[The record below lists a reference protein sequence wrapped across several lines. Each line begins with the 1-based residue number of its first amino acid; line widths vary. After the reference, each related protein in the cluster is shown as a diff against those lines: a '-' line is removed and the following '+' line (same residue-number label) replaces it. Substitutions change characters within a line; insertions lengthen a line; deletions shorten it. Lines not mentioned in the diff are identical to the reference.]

1 MLEKLINFAVDT
13 IQQIQFD
20 DYDEKEF
27 AIAKVGFLST
37 RPNSHGL
44 EISEEVLRKCAST
57 VLGKWMVA
65 KMNWLGTDTMSHE
78 TDEQIMGAFPK
89 DQEIEFVEDDD
100 GYLRAY
106 ATAVISKLY
115 AKKYCDI
122 FGKDNNR
129 AVSVEMKVQSENNED
144 MNDIVLSFSITA
156 VTTLGKGIAPSCPES
171 DVTMIRFSQE
181 DADAYFNKMNEHNLT
196 PLKKFAKERI
206 ESMAKTYK
214 IDKSKEAMSDK
225 AWGEVDKAS
234 MRDKIMEAGNKATL
248 VKAVYMLVEDG
259 WEEAPSEHLKYP
271 VMELKGDTF
280 VYNRDGLASALG
292 YAKKENETSVVNKIE
307 KIYKKLDL
315 DDNEGGKEEKMA
327 EIEFSAVNIG
337 DLWGRV
343 WEAIRGHDAW
353 DYCIQGIY
361 EEDNQ
366 KFAVLI
372 DREQKLYRL
381 DFSLTEEGMVVSDE
395 LIEVKQE
402 FTDTDNIKK
411 FAEPENVE
419 RYTKFADPKDEDD
432 ESDDKDDKDDEDEDE
447 DEPKEEP
454 TKMSEDE
461 MMAKIAE
468 LEKSVEERDHII
480 MDKDTELEELR
491 AYKAAVVAKEMAC
504 RVDSV
509 MEEVRTYINDEQF
522 AEFKA
527 EGLSCG
533 ENDIDAWSNKV
544 KATCFS
550 EVKKNIKKDDKGVF
564 SFAMPKVIKHSDPNS
579 VWEKLENK

>member
-44 EISEEVLRKCAST
+44 EISEEVLRECAST

-65 KMNWLGTDTMSHE
+65 KMNWLGTDATTHVPSEH
-78 TDEQIMGAFPK
+78 IMGSFPK
-89 DQEIEFVEDDD
+89 DQDIEFVEDDD

-106 ATAVISKLY
+106 ATAIISKRY
-115 AKKYCDI
+115 AKDYCKMFDD
-122 FGKDNNR
+122 DNER
-129 AVSVEMKVQSENNED
+129 AVSVEMSVITENGED
-144 MNDIVLSFSITA
+144 MNDNVLSFNIVG
-156 VTTLGKGIAPSCPES
+156 VTTLGKNVAPSCPES

-225 AWGEVDKAS
+225 AWGEVDKTA
-234 MRDKIMEAGNKATL
+234 MRDKIMEADNKANL
-248 VKAVYMLVEDG
+248 VKAVYMLVENG

-292 YAKKENETSVVNKIE
+292 YAKKENETTVVNKIE

-337 DLWGRV
+337 DLWSHV
-343 WEAIRGHDAW
+343 YHAIHEHDAW
-353 DYCIQGIY
+353 DYCVQGIY

-372 DREQKLYRL
+372 DRDQKLYRL
-381 DFSLTEEGMVVSDE
+381 NFSLTEEGFDYDDE
-395 LIEVKQE
+395 LVEVKQE
-402 FTDTDNIKK
+402 FTETDNIKK

-419 RYTKFADPKDEDD
+419 QYTKFAD
-432 ESDDKDDKDDEDEDE
+432 DKDDE

-522 AEFKA
+522 AEFRA

-579 VWEKLENK
+579 IWEKLENK

>member
-44 EISEEVLRKCAST
+44 EISEEVLRECAST

-65 KMNWLGTDTMSHE
+65 KMNWLGTDATTHVPSEH
-78 TDEQIMGAFPK
+78 IMGSFPK
-89 DQEIEFVEDDD
+89 DQDVEFVEDDD

-106 ATAVISKLY
+106 ATAIISKRY
-115 AKKYCDI
+115 AKDYCKMFDD
-122 FGKDNNR
+122 DNER
-129 AVSVEMKVQSENNED
+129 AVSVEMAVVTENGED
-144 MNDIVLSFSITA
+144 INDKVLSFNIVG
-156 VTTLGKGIAPSCPES
+156 VTTLGKNVAPSCPES

-225 AWGEVDKAS
+225 AWGDVDKVS
-234 MRDKIMEAGNKATL
+234 MRDKIMEADNKATL

-292 YAKKENETSVVNKIE
+292 YAKKENETTVVNKIE

-343 WEAIRGHDAW
+343 YAATREHDAW

-366 KFAVLI
+366 KFAILI
-372 DREQKLYRL
+372 DRDQKLYRL
-381 DFSLTEEGMVVSDE
+381 DFSLTEEGMTVSDE
-395 LIEVKQE
+395 LAEVKQE
-402 FTDTDNIKK
+402 FTETDNIKK

-419 RYTKFADPKDEDD
+419 QYTKFA
-432 ESDDKDDKDDEDEDE
+432 
-447 DEPKEEP
+447 EPKKNEGKGEVGEEKPDEGEP

-468 LEKSVEERDHII
+468 LEKSIEERDHII

-579 VWEKLENK
+579 IWEKLENK

>member
-44 EISEEVLRKCAST
+44 EISEKVLRECAST

-65 KMNWLGTDTMSHE
+65 KMNWLGTDATTHE
-78 TDEQIMGAFPK
+78 PDEQIMGIFPK
-89 DQEIEFVEDDD
+89 EQEIEFVEDDD

-106 ATAVISKLY
+106 ATAVISKMY
-115 AKKYCDI
+115 AKKYYDM
-122 FGKDNNR
+122 FVDDNER
-129 AVSVEMKVQSENNED
+129 AVSVEMRVETENGD
-144 MNDIVLSFSITA
+144 DTNDKVLSLNIVG
-156 VTTLGKGIAPSCPES
+156 VTTLGKAVKPSCPES

-225 AWGEVDKAS
+225 AWGEVDKTT
-234 MRDKIMEAGNKATL
+234 MRDKIMEANNKATL

-280 VYNRDGLASALG
+280 VYNRDGLTSALG
-292 YAKKENETSVVNKIE
+292 YAKKENETTVVNKIE

-343 WEAIRGHDAW
+343 YAAIHEHDAW

-372 DREQKLYRL
+372 DRDQKLYRL
-381 DFSLTEEGMVVSDE
+381 NFSLTEEGFSYDE
-395 LIEVKQE
+395 ELVEVKQE
-402 FTDTDNIKK
+402 FTETDNIKK

-419 RYTKFADPKDEDD
+419 QYTKFADPKDEDD
-432 ESDDKDDKDDEDEDE
+432 ESDDKDDEDENE
-447 DEPKEEP
+447 HKEEP
-454 TKMSEDE
+454 TKMSKDE

-579 VWEKLENK
+579 IWEKLENK

>member
-1 MLEKLINFAVDT
+1 MEKNINF
-13 IQQIQFD
+13 QM
-20 DYDEKEF
+20 EE
-27 AIAKVGFLST
+27 IAPDWLNEYPEDKFTVFKACFLST
-37 RPNSHGL
+37 QKNSHNL
-44 EISEEVLRKCAST
+44 DISAEVLKRDAKTILGNFLVAKLQYGDAST
-57 VLGKWMVA
+57 HLPSEIIYGY
-65 KMNWLGTDTMSHE
+65 
-78 TDEQIMGAFPK
+78 FPK
-89 DQEIEFVEDDD
+89 EQDVEFEDTQD
-100 GYLRAY
+100 GIVKAWAY
-106 ATAVISKLY
+106 CVISKQY
-115 AKKYCDI
+115 GQEFNEI
-122 FGKDNNR
+122 FDLQNLRNT
-129 AVSVEMKVQSENNED
+129 SVEMKVKVVDDADEGEVESF
-144 MNDIVLSFSITA
+144 DIYGLTCLGLS
-156 VTTLGKGIAPSCPES
+156 VKGSCP
-171 DVTMIRFSQE
+171 DAMMTMIRFSQE

-225 AWGEVDKAS
+225 AWGEVDKTA
-234 MRDKIMEAGNKATL
+234 MRDKIMEANNKATL

-280 VYNRDGLASALG
+280 VYNRDGLTSALG
-292 YAKKENETSVVNKIE
+292 YAKKENETTIVNKIE
-307 KIYKKLDL
+307 KIYKKLNL

-343 WEAIRGHDAW
+343 YAAIREHDAW
-353 DYCIQGIY
+353 DYGIQGIY

-366 KFAVLI
+366 KFAILI
-372 DREQKLYRL
+372 DRDQKLYRL
-381 DFSLTEEGMVVSDE
+381 DFSLTEEGMTVSDE
-395 LIEVKQE
+395 LAEVKQE
-402 FTDTDNIKK
+402 FTETDNIKK

-419 RYTKFADPKDEDD
+419 QYTKFADPKDEDD
-432 ESDDKDDKDDEDEDE
+432 EPDDKDDEDG

-550 EVKKNIKKDDKGVF
+550 EVKKTIKKDDKGVF

-579 VWEKLENK
+579 IWEKLENK

>member
-27 AIAKVGFLST
+27 AIDKVGFLST

-44 EISEEVLRKCAST
+44 EISEKVLRECAST

-78 TDEQIMGAFPK
+78 TDEQIMGVFPK
-89 DQEIEFVEDDD
+89 DQEIEFVEDDE

-122 FGKDNNR
+122 FVDDNER
-129 AVSVEMKVQSENNED
+129 AVSVEMKVKTENDGD
-144 MNDIVLSFSITA
+144 MNDTVLSFSITG
-156 VTTLGKGIAPSCPES
+156 VTTLGKGISSSCPES

-196 PLKKFAKERI
+196 PLKKFAKERT
-206 ESMAKTYK
+206 ESMAEKNNYVNHP
-214 IDKSKEAMSDK
+214 IDTSKDALYEGEWDGQK
-225 AWGEVDKAS
+225 AKQD
-234 MRDKIMEAGNKATL
+234 L
-248 VKAVYMLVEDG
+248 VKEKNFKSLAPKVCMKLEEG
-259 WEEAPSEHLKYP
+259 WEDREVTKLGYP
-271 VMELKGDTF
+271 VMMLYDGKWVYSAKG
-280 VYNRDGLASALG
+280 LSSALG
-292 YAKKENETSVVNKIE
+292 YAKKENETTVVNKIK

-343 WEAIRGHDAW
+343 YAVIREHDAW

-366 KFAVLI
+366 KFAILI
-372 DREQKLYRL
+372 DRDQKLYRL
-381 DFSLTEEGMVVSDE
+381 NFSLTEEGMTASDE
-395 LIEVKQE
+395 LVEVEQE
-402 FTDTDNIKK
+402 FTETDNIKK

-419 RYTKFADPKDEDD
+419 QYTKFADPKKDEG
-432 ESDDKDDKDDEDEDE
+432 EEKPGEG
-447 DEPKEEP
+447 EP

-461 MMAKIAE
+461 MMTKIAE

-491 AYKAAVVAKEMAC
+491 AYKAAVVARENMAK
-504 RVDSV
+504 VDSI
-509 MEEVRTYINDEQF
+509 MEEVKPYVSEEKF
-522 AEFKA
+522 AEFKT
-527 EGLSCG
+527 EGLSCDA
-533 ENDIDAWSNKV
+533 ETIDAWSNKV
-544 KATCFS
+544 KAACFS

-564 SFAMPKVIKHSDPNS
+564 AFAMPCPAPKSKSNS
-579 VWEKLENK
+579 IWDRLENK

>member
-44 EISEEVLRKCAST
+44 EISEEVLRECAST

-65 KMNWLGTDTMSHE
+65 KMNWLGTDATTHVPSEH
-78 TDEQIMGAFPK
+78 IMGSFPK
-89 DQEIEFVEDDD
+89 DQDIEFVEDDD

-106 ATAVISKLY
+106 ATAIISKRY
-115 AKKYCDI
+115 AKDYCKMFDD
-122 FGKDNNR
+122 DNER
-129 AVSVEMKVQSENNED
+129 AVSVEMSVITENGED
-144 MNDIVLSFSITA
+144 INDNVLSFNIVG
-156 VTTLGKGIAPSCPES
+156 VTTLGKNVAPSCPES

-225 AWGEVDKAS
+225 AWGEVDKTT
-234 MRDKIMEAGNKATL
+234 MRDKIMEADNKATL
-248 VKAVYMLVEDG
+248 VKAVYMLVENG

-292 YAKKENETSVVNKIE
+292 YAKKENETTVVNKIE

-315 DDNEGGKEEKMA
+315 DDNDGGKEEKMA

-337 DLWGRV
+337 DLWGHV
-343 WEAIRGHDAW
+343 YHAIDEHNSWEYRIS
-353 DYCIQGIY
+353 GIY
-361 EEDNQ
+361 EEDNK
-366 KFAVLI
+366 KFAILI
-372 DREQKLYRL
+372 DRDQKMYRMN
-381 DFSLTEEGMVVSDE
+381 FTLTEEGFDYDDE
-395 LIEVKQE
+395 LVEVKQE

-419 RYTKFADPKDEDD
+419 QYTKFA
-432 ESDDKDDKDDEDEDE
+432 
-447 DEPKEEP
+447 EPKQEPEKEPEEEP
-454 TKMSEDE
+454 EAKMSEDE

-527 EGLSCG
+527 EGLSCD
-533 ENDIDAWSNKV
+533 ENNIDAWSNKV

-579 VWEKLENK
+579 IWEKLENK

>member
-1 MLEKLINFAVDT
+1 MEKNINF
-13 IQQIQFD
+13 QM
-20 DYDEKEF
+20 EE
-27 AIAKVGFLST
+27 IAPDWLNEYPEDKFTVFKACFLST
-37 RPNSHGL
+37 QKNSHNL
-44 EISEEVLRKCAST
+44 DISAEVLKRDAKTILGNFLVAKLQYGDAST
-57 VLGKWMVA
+57 HLPSEIIYGY
-65 KMNWLGTDTMSHE
+65 
-78 TDEQIMGAFPK
+78 FPK
-89 DQEIEFVEDDD
+89 EQDVEFEDTQD
-100 GYLRAY
+100 GIVKAWAY
-106 ATAVISKLY
+106 CVISKQY
-115 AKKYCDI
+115 GQEFNEI
-122 FGKDNNR
+122 FDLQNLRNT
-129 AVSVEMKVQSENNED
+129 SVEMKVKVVDDADEGEVESF
-144 MNDIVLSFSITA
+144 DIYGLTCLGLS
-156 VTTLGKGIAPSCPES
+156 VKGSCP
-171 DVTMIRFSQE
+171 DAMMTMIRFSQE

-225 AWGEVDKAS
+225 DWGSVDKNEL
-234 MRDKIMEAGNKATL
+234 RNKIMEADNKATL

-292 YAKKENETSVVNKIE
+292 YAKKENETTVVNKIK
-307 KIYKKLDL
+307 KIYKTLDL
-315 DDNEGGKEEKMA
+315 DDNDGGKEEKMA

-337 DLWGRV
+337 DLWGHV
-343 WEAIRGHDAW
+343 YHAIDEHNSWEYRIS
-353 DYCIQGIY
+353 GIY
-361 EEDNQ
+361 EEDNK
-366 KFAVLI
+366 KFAILI
-372 DREQKLYRL
+372 DRDQKMYRMN
-381 DFSLTEEGMVVSDE
+381 FTLTEEGFDYDDE
-395 LIEVKQE
+395 LVEVKQD
-402 FTDTDNIKK
+402 FIDTDNIKK

-419 RYTKFADPKDEDD
+419 QYTKFADPKKNEG
-432 ESDDKDDKDDEDEDE
+432 
-447 DEPKEEP
+447 EP

-527 EGLSCG
+527 EGLSCD
-533 ENDIDAWSNKV
+533 ESNIDAWSNKV

-579 VWEKLENK
+579 IWEKLENK

>member
-44 EISEEVLRKCAST
+44 EISEKVLRECAST

-65 KMNWLGTDTMSHE
+65 KMNWLGTDATTHVPSEH
-78 TDEQIMGAFPK
+78 IMGSFPK
-89 DQEIEFVEDDD
+89 DQDVEFIEDDD

-106 ATAVISKLY
+106 ATAIISKRY
-115 AKKYCDI
+115 AKDYCKMFDD
-122 FGKDNNR
+122 DNER
-129 AVSVEMKVQSENNED
+129 AVSVEMAVITENGED
-144 MNDIVLSFSITA
+144 INDKVLSFNIVG
-156 VTTLGKGIAPSCPES
+156 VTTLGKNVAPSCPES

-225 AWGEVDKAS
+225 AWGEVDKTA
-234 MRDKIMEAGNKATL
+234 MRDKIMEASNKASL

-280 VYNRDGLASALG
+280 AYNRDGLASALG
-292 YAKKENETSVVNKIE
+292 YAKKENETTVVNKIE

-327 EIEFSAVNIG
+327 EIEFSAVNI
-337 DLWGRV
+337 DDMWSRLWHEINETHH
-343 WEAIRGHDAW
+343 WE
-353 DYCIQGIY
+353 YGIVGVF
-361 EEDNQ
+361 EEDNK
-366 KFAVLI
+366 KFAVLR
-372 DREQKLYRL
+372 DNNGKLYRL
-381 DFSLTEEGMVVSDE
+381 DFSLTEDGLTIADEVV
-395 LIEVKQE
+395 EVKQE
-402 FTDTDNIKK
+402 FTETDNIKK

-419 RYTKFADPKDEDD
+419 QYTKFADPKDGDD
-432 ESDDKDDKDDEDEDE
+432 EPDDKDDEDE

-579 VWEKLENK
+579 IWEKLENK

>member
-27 AIAKVGFLST
+27 AITKVGFLST

-44 EISEEVLRKCAST
+44 EISEKVLRECAST

-65 KMNWLGTDTMSHE
+65 KMNWLGTDATTHE
-78 TDEQIMGAFPK
+78 PDEQIMGIFPK
-89 DQEIEFVEDDD
+89 EQEIEFVEDDD

-106 ATAVISKLY
+106 ATAVISKMY
-115 AKKYCDI
+115 AKKYYDM
-122 FGKDNNR
+122 FVDDNER
-129 AVSVEMKVQSENNED
+129 AVSVEMRVETENGD
-144 MNDIVLSFSITA
+144 DTNDKVLSLNIVG
-156 VTTLGKGIAPSCPES
+156 VTTLGKAVKPSCPES

-225 AWGEVDKAS
+225 AWGEVDKTT
-234 MRDKIMEAGNKATL
+234 MRDKIMEANNKATL

-259 WEEAPSEHLKYP
+259 WEEAPFEHLKYP

-280 VYNRDGLASALG
+280 VYNRDGLTSALG
-292 YAKKENETSVVNKIE
+292 YAKKENETTIVNKIE

-327 EIEFSAVNIG
+327 EIEFNAINIG

-343 WEAIRGHDAW
+343 YAAIHEHDAW

-366 KFAVLI
+366 RFAILS
-372 DREQKLYRL
+372 DRDQKLYRL
-381 DFSLTEEGMVVSDE
+381 DFSLTEEGMTVSDE
-395 LIEVKQE
+395 LVEVKQE
-402 FTDTDNIKK
+402 FTETDNIKK

-419 RYTKFADPKDEDD
+419 QYTKFADPKKNEGEGEAGEKKPDEG
-432 ESDDKDDKDDEDEDE
+432 
-447 DEPKEEP
+447 EP

-550 EVKKNIKKDDKGVF
+550 EVKKTIKKDDKGVF

-579 VWEKLENK
+579 IWEKLENK

>member
-44 EISEEVLRKCAST
+44 EISEKVLRECAST

-65 KMNWLGTDTMSHE
+65 KMNWLGTDATTHVPSEH
-78 TDEQIMGAFPK
+78 IMGSFPK
-89 DQEIEFVEDDD
+89 DQDIEFVEDDD

-106 ATAVISKLY
+106 ATAIISKRY
-115 AKKYCDI
+115 AKDYCKMFDD
-122 FGKDNNR
+122 DNER
-129 AVSVEMKVQSENNED
+129 AVSVEMAVITENGED
-144 MNDIVLSFSITA
+144 INDKVLSFNIVG
-156 VTTLGKGIAPSCPES
+156 VTTLGKNVAPSCPES
-171 DVTMIRFSQE
+171 DVTMIRFSQK

-225 AWGEVDKAS
+225 AWGEVDKAA
-234 MRDKIMEAGNKATL
+234 MRDKIMEASNKATL

-292 YAKKENETSVVNKIE
+292 YAKKENETTVVNKIE

-343 WEAIRGHDAW
+343 YAVIRKHDAW

-366 KFAVLI
+366 KFAILI
-372 DREQKLYRL
+372 DRDQKLYRL
-381 DFSLTEEGMVVSDE
+381 DFSLTEEGMTASDE
-395 LIEVKQE
+395 LVEVEQE
-402 FTDTDNIKK
+402 FTETDNIKK

-419 RYTKFADPKDEDD
+419 QYTKFADPKDEDD
-432 ESDDKDDKDDEDEDE
+432 ESDDKDDEDEG
-447 DEPKEEP
+447 EPKEEP

-579 VWEKLENK
+579 IWEKLENK

>member
-1 MLEKLINFAVDT
+1 MLEKLINFTVDT

-44 EISEEVLRKCAST
+44 EISEKVLRECAST

-65 KMNWLGTDTMSHE
+65 KMNWLGTDATTHVPSEH
-78 TDEQIMGAFPK
+78 IMGSFPK
-89 DQEIEFVEDDD
+89 DQDIEFVEDDD

-106 ATAVISKLY
+106 ATAIISKRY
-115 AKKYCDI
+115 AKDYCKMFDD
-122 FGKDNNR
+122 DNER
-129 AVSVEMKVQSENNED
+129 AVSVEMSVITENGED
-144 MNDIVLSFSITA
+144 INDKVLSFNIVG
-156 VTTLGKGIAPSCPES
+156 VTTLGKNVAPSCPES

-214 IDKSKEAMSDK
+214 IDKSKEAMSEK
-225 AWGEVDKAS
+225 AWGEVDKAA
-234 MRDKIMEAGNKATL
+234 MRDKIMEASNKATL

-292 YAKKENETSVVNKIE
+292 YAKKENETTVVNKIE

-343 WEAIRGHDAW
+343 YAVIREHDAW

-366 KFAVLI
+366 KFAILI
-372 DREQKLYRL
+372 DRDQKLYRL
-381 DFSLTEEGMVVSDE
+381 DFSLTEEGMTASDE
-395 LIEVKQE
+395 LVEVEQE
-402 FTDTDNIKK
+402 FTETDNIKK

-419 RYTKFADPKDEDD
+419 QYTKFADPKDEDD
-432 ESDDKDDKDDEDEDE
+432 ESDDKDDEDE

-579 VWEKLENK
+579 IWEKLENK

>member
-44 EISEEVLRKCAST
+44 EISEKVLRECAST

-65 KMNWLGTDTMSHE
+65 KMNWLGTDATTHVPSEH
-78 TDEQIMGAFPK
+78 IMGSFPK
-89 DQEIEFVEDDD
+89 DQDVEFVEDDD

-106 ATAVISKLY
+106 ATAIISKRY
-115 AKKYCDI
+115 AKDYCKMFDD
-122 FGKDNNR
+122 DNER
-129 AVSVEMKVQSENNED
+129 AVSVEMSVITENGED
-144 MNDIVLSFSITA
+144 INDKVLSFNIVG
-156 VTTLGKGIAPSCPES
+156 VTTLGKNVAPSCPES
-171 DVTMIRFSQE
+171 DITMIRFSQE

-225 AWGEVDKAS
+225 AWGEVDKTA
-234 MRDKIMEAGNKATL
+234 MRDKIMEASNKATL
-248 VKAVYMLVEDG
+248 VKAVYMLVENG

-292 YAKKENETSVVNKIE
+292 YAKKENETTVVNKIE

-327 EIEFSAVNIG
+327 EIEFSAVDIG
-337 DLWGRV
+337 DMWGRLWHEIDETRH
-343 WEAIRGHDAW
+343 WE
-353 DYCIQGIY
+353 YGIVGVF
-361 EEDNQ
+361 EEDNK
-366 KFAVLI
+366 KFAVLR
-372 DREQKLYRL
+372 DRDGQLYRL
-381 DFSLTEEGMVVSDE
+381 DFSLTEDGLTVADE
-395 LIEVKQE
+395 VIEVKQE

-419 RYTKFADPKDEDD
+419 QYTKFA
-432 ESDDKDDKDDEDEDE
+432 
-447 DEPKEEP
+447 EPKKNEGEGEVGEEKPDEGEP

-491 AYKAAVVAKEMAC
+491 AYKAAVVAKEMAR

-579 VWEKLENK
+579 IWEKLENK

>member
-44 EISEEVLRKCAST
+44 EISEEVLRECAST

-65 KMNWLGTDTMSHE
+65 KMNWLGTDATTHE
-78 TDEQIMGAFPK
+78 PDEQIMGIFPK

-106 ATAVISKLY
+106 ATAVISKMY
-115 AKKYCDI
+115 AKKYCDM
-122 FGKDNNR
+122 FVDDNER
-129 AVSVEMKVQSENNED
+129 AVSVEMKVQTENNED
-144 MNDIVLSFSITA
+144 MNDTVLSFSITA
-156 VTTLGKGIAPSCPES
+156 VTTLGKDVAPSCPES

-225 AWGEVDKAS
+225 AWGEVDKTA
-234 MRDKIMEAGNKATL
+234 MRDKIMEADNKATL

-271 VMELKGDTF
+271 VMMFEGDTL
-280 VYNRDGLASALG
+280 VYNRGGLSSALG
-292 YAKKENETSVVNKIE
+292 YAKKENETTVVNKIE

-315 DDNEGGKEEKMA
+315 DDNDGGKEEKMA

-337 DLWGRV
+337 DLWGHV
-343 WEAIRGHDAW
+343 CHAIDEHDSWEYRIS
-353 DYCIQGIY
+353 GIY
-361 EEDNQ
+361 EEDNK
-366 KFAVLI
+366 KFAILI
-372 DREQKLYRL
+372 DREQKMYRMN
-381 DFSLTEEGMVVSDE
+381 FTLTEEGFDYDDE
-395 LIEVKQE
+395 LVEVKQE

-411 FAEPENVE
+411 FAEPENAE
-419 RYTKFADPKDEDD
+419 QYTKFADPKKDEG
-432 ESDDKDDKDDEDEDE
+432 EGEEG
-447 DEPKEEP
+447 EP

-461 MMAKIAE
+461 MMAKITE

-491 AYKAAVVAKEMAC
+491 AYKAGVIAKENMAK
-504 RVDSV
+504 VDSI
-509 MEEVRTYINDEQF
+509 MEEVKPYVSEEKF

-527 EGLSCG
+527 EGLACDA
-533 ENDIDAWSNKV
+533 ETIDAWSNKI
-544 KATCFS
+544 KAACFS

-564 SFAMPKVIKHSDPNS
+564 TFAMPCPTHKSKSDS
-579 VWEKLENK
+579 IWDRLENK

>member
-44 EISEEVLRKCAST
+44 EISEKVLRECAST

-65 KMNWLGTDTMSHE
+65 KMNWLGTDATTHE
-78 TDEQIMGAFPK
+78 PDEQIMGIFPK
-89 DQEIEFVEDDD
+89 EQEIEFVEDDD

-106 ATAVISKLY
+106 ATAVISKMY
-115 AKKYCDI
+115 AKKYCDM
-122 FGKDNNR
+122 FVDDNER
-129 AVSVEMKVQSENNED
+129 AVSVEMGVETENGED
-144 MNDIVLSFSITA
+144 MNDKVLSLNIVG
-156 VTTLGKGIAPSCPES
+156 VTTLGKAVKPSCPES

-214 IDKSKEAMSDK
+214 IDKSKEAMSEK
-225 AWGEVDKAS
+225 AWGEVDKTA
-234 MRDKIMEAGNKATL
+234 MRDKIMEADNKDSL

-292 YAKKENETSVVNKIE
+292 YAKKENETTVVNKIE

-343 WEAIRGHDAW
+343 YAAIREHDAW

-366 KFAVLI
+366 KFAILI
-372 DREQKLYRL
+372 DRDQKLYRL
-381 DFSLTEEGMVVSDE
+381 DFSLTEEGMTVSDE
-395 LIEVKQE
+395 LAEVKQE
-402 FTDTDNIKK
+402 FTETDNIKK

-419 RYTKFADPKDEDD
+419 QYTKFA
-432 ESDDKDDKDDEDEDE
+432 
-447 DEPKEEP
+447 EPKKNEGKGEVGEEKPDEGEP

-468 LEKSVEERDHII
+468 LEKSIEERDHII

-579 VWEKLENK
+579 IWEKLENK

>member
-1 MLEKLINFAVDT
+1 MLKKLINFAVDT

-44 EISEEVLRKCAST
+44 EISEEVLRECAGT

-65 KMNWLGTDTMSHE
+65 KMNWLGTDATTHE
-78 TDEQIMGAFPK
+78 PDEQIMGIFPK
-89 DQEIEFVEDDD
+89 EQEIEFVEDDD

-106 ATAVISKLY
+106 ATAVISKMY
-115 AKKYCDI
+115 AKKYYDM
-122 FGKDNNR
+122 FVDDNER
-129 AVSVEMKVQSENNED
+129 AVSVEMGVETENGDD
-144 MNDIVLSFSITA
+144 MNDKVLSLNIVG
-156 VTTLGKGIAPSCPES
+156 VTTLGKTVKPSCPES

-206 ESMAKTYK
+206 KSMAKTYK

-225 AWGEVDKAS
+225 AWGEVDKTA
-234 MRDKIMEAGNKATL
+234 MRDKIMEASNKATL

-271 VMELKGDTF
+271 VMELKDDTF

-315 DDNEGGKEEKMA
+315 VDNESGKEEKMA
-327 EIEFSAVNIG
+327 EIEFSAVDIG
-337 DLWGRV
+337 DMWGRLWHEIDETRH
-343 WEAIRGHDAW
+343 WE
-353 DYCIQGIY
+353 YGIVGVF
-361 EEDNQ
+361 EEDNK
-366 KFAVLI
+366 KFAVLR
-372 DREQKLYRL
+372 DGSGKLYRL
-381 DFSLTEEGMVVSDE
+381 DFSLTEEGMTVADEVV
-395 LIEVKQE
+395 EVEQE
-402 FTDTDNIKK
+402 FIETDNIKK

-419 RYTKFADPKDEDD
+419 QYTKFADH
-432 ESDDKDDKDDEDEDE
+432 KDDKDEGDPE
-447 DEPKEEP
+447 EEP

-461 MMAKIAE
+461 MMVKIAE

-527 EGLSCG
+527 EGLACG

-579 VWEKLENK
+579 IWEKLENK

>member
-1 MLEKLINFAVDT
+1 MEKLVNFEVDELEKID
-13 IQQIQFD
+13 FD
-20 DYDEKEF
+20 NYSNEEF
-27 AIAKVGFLST
+27 AIARMGFLST
-37 RPNSHGL
+37 KPNSHEL
-44 EISEEVLRKCAST
+44 KISEEVLRDCAKT
-57 VLGKWMVA
+57 VLDKWVVADMQFGEPTTHTKNEHIVGK
-65 KMNWLGTDTMSHE
+65 
-78 TDEQIMGAFPK
+78 IPK
-89 DQEIEFVEDDD
+89 DQSIEFVYDEN

-106 ATAVISKLY
+106 VDTVISKIY
-115 AKKYCDI
+115 AKDFCEAFAVDTS
-122 FGKDNNR
+122 R
-129 AVSVEMKVQSENNED
+129 AVSVEMKVEVSESDENEVISF
-144 MNDIVLSFSITA
+144 NIVG
-156 VTTLGKGIAPSCPES
+156 VTVLGKTVLPSCPDS
-171 DVTMIRFSQE
+171 DISMIRFSQE

-206 ESMAKTYK
+206 ESMAEKDNYVNHP
-214 IDKSKEAMSDK
+214 IDTSKEALHEGELDGQK
-225 AWGEVDKAS
+225 AKQD
-234 MRDKIMEAGNKATL
+234 L
-248 VKAVYMLVEDG
+248 VKEKNFKSLAPKVCMKLEEG
-259 WEEAPSEHLKYP
+259 WEDREVTKLGYP
-271 VMELKGDTF
+271 VMMLYDGKW
-280 VYNRDGLASALG
+280 VYSRQGLASALG
-292 YAKKENETSVVNKIE
+292 YAKKENETTVVNKIE

-343 WEAIRGHDAW
+343 YAAIREHDAW

-366 KFAVLI
+366 KFAILI
-372 DREQKLYRL
+372 DRDQKLYRL
-381 DFSLTEEGMVVSDE
+381 DFSLTEEGMTASDE
-395 LIEVKQE
+395 LVEVEQE
-402 FTDTDNIKK
+402 FTETDNIKK

-419 RYTKFADPKDEDD
+419 QYTKFAD
-432 ESDDKDDKDDEDEDE
+432 
-447 DEPKEEP
+447 PKEEP

-461 MMAKIAE
+461 MMAKITE

-579 VWEKLENK
+579 IWEKLENK